1 MPELKF
7 TRGDRVRDTYT
18 GKLGFITGKK
28 RIFEDSFSWEVG
40 FGDSEPQYIR
50 EIYLELV
57 SDDDDMFSR
66 FEQCRFN
73 GVMDLRR
80 IIQQIRLEGK
90 LTNIFYSMHNS
101 STRFMPHQFKPVM
114 KFIESA
120 TGRLLIADEVGL
132 GKTIEAIY
140 IWKELLARENAKRF
154 LVVCPAQLCHKWK
167 NDLLR
172 YFGIPSR
179 IVGAKE
185 LLERLK
191 ESLLN
196 YNSDHFVLIT
206 SIQGIRYR
214 EKEKDTSIGH
224 TSRSKLNDFF
234 ERFDVEH
241 NDELFDLVV
250 IDEAHYLR
258 NNTTASY
265 NTGERLRD
273 ISRYILLLSATPI
286 QTSSEN
292 LYNLLRLLSPEDFY
306 DQIIFK
312 EMLKEN
318 RSVVSLANAIRGNL
332 PKPALLP
339 LYNDIKN
346 KIQDNETLSAGIK
359 NYLEKENTTVEERM
373 SLVYSIRDSNFY
385 SQYFTRTRKRDVFE
399 NRIRRNAETLDYNF
413 SPLEYNLYQ
422 EVTRYLKKKAER
434 ASPSLIFRLIARQ
447 RQMTSCLPAALQH
460 WKDNDVMTD
469 LLYEDMGYEDDE
481 EETNQGRFDDIPS
494 IEINNQ
500 IIEQFTLNDSKYKEL
515 LSAISQII
523 FTNKNEKIIIFS
535 YYRYTIDYL
544 YRRLTDDGYLC
555 EKIMGGMGD
564 EKDDVIEHFRT
575 DPDCNILI
583 SSEVGS
589 EGIDL
594 QFASIEINY
603 DLPWNPMRLEQR
615 IGRIDRI
622 GQEKEKI
629 RILNFTCQNTI
640 EDTVLQRLYDRID
653 IFKHSIGDIEEI
665 LGEEIKQISIAL
677 LTSDLSEEEKKE
689 KAFQKIEAIAS
700 NKIEMEKLEEQAG
713 LSAAFS
719 DIIIENINNANN
731 NKRYIMASELI
742 QYTEDFFANS
752 QSSHKFVKF
761 NGSEYKPSIIYYDF
775 VKKIFYYNKPN
786 GATIEEI
793 EKIEYF
799 KYSMIED
806 SLPQSQH
813 LLKENMPYKP
823 EILCGLFF
831 IACLIKEIK
840 IPAAERR
847 GI

>member
-1 MPELKF
+1 MTQPELKF
-7 TRGDRVRDTYT
+7 IRGDRVRDSYT
-18 GKLGFITGKK
+18 GKIGFITGKK
-28 RIFEDSFSWEVG
+28 RSFGDSFSWEVG

-50 EIYLELV
+50 EVYLEHI

-114 KFIESA
+114 KFIEST

-140 IWKELLARENAKRF
+140 IWKELLTRENAKRF
-154 LVVCPAQLCHKWK
+154 LVVCPAQLRYKWK

-172 YFGIPSR
+172 YFGIHSV
-179 IVGAKE
+179 IVGAKG
-185 LLERLK
+185 LCERLN
-191 ESLLN
+191 ESLVN
-196 YNSDHFVLIT
+196 YNSDQFVLIT

-214 EKEKDTSIGH
+214 EKEGDALIGH
-224 TSRSKLNDFF
+224 NNRSKLNDFF
-234 ERFDVEH
+234 ERFDAEH

-306 DQIIFK
+306 NHFIFD
-312 EMLKEN
+312 EMLREN
-318 RSVVSLANAIRGNL
+318 RSIVSLANAIRSNC
-332 PKPALLP
+332 PKPELLL
-339 LYNDIKN
+339 LYNDVKE
-346 KIQDNETLSAGIK
+346 KIQDNKALTTRIDD
-359 NYLEKENTTVEERM
+359 YLQKENTTIEERM
-373 SLVYSIRDSNFY
+373 ALFYSIRDSNFY

-399 NRIRRNAETLDYNF
+399 NRILRSAETLDYIF
-413 SPLEYNLYQ
+413 SPSEYNIYQ
-422 EVTRYLKKKAER
+422 EVTKYLKKKAER
-434 ASPSLIFRLIARQ
+434 ASLPQIFRLIARQ

-469 LLYEDMGYEDDE
+469 LLYEDMGYDDE
-481 EETNQGRFDDIPS
+481 EETSQNGFEDIPP

-500 IIEQFTLNDSKYKEL
+500 IIERFTINDSKYKEL
-515 LSAISQII
+515 VSALSRIIS
-523 FTNKNEKIIIFS
+523 NNNEEKIIIFS

-544 YRRLTDDGYLC
+544 YRRLTNDGYLC

-564 EKDDVIEHFRT
+564 EKDDVIERFRT
-575 DPDCNILI
+575 APHCNILI

-594 QFASIEINY
+594 QFASIEVNY

-622 GQEKEKI
+622 GQEKAKI
-629 RILNFTCQNTI
+629 RILNFTCLNTI
-640 EDTVLQRLYDRID
+640 EDTVL
-653 IFKHSIGDIEEI
+653 
-665 LGEEIKQISIAL
+665 
-677 LTSDLSEEEKKE
+677 
-689 KAFQKIEAIAS
+689 
-700 NKIEMEKLEEQAG
+700 
-713 LSAAFS
+713 
-719 DIIIENINNANN
+719 
-731 NKRYIMASELI
+731 
-742 QYTEDFFANS
+742 
-752 QSSHKFVKF
+752 
-761 NGSEYKPSIIYYDF
+761 
-775 VKKIFYYNKPN
+775 
-786 GATIEEI
+786 
-793 EKIEYF
+793 
-799 KYSMIED
+799 
-806 SLPQSQH
+806 
-813 LLKENMPYKP
+813 
-823 EILCGLFF
+823 
-831 IACLIKEIK
+831 
-840 IPAAERR
+840 
-847 GI
+847 